1 MTTSQMSLA
10 DSLALARET
19 TLTSLG
25 GGAFGRMVSLRGG
38 RPFSGKESTTSG
50 VPSSSQVP
58 AGFKFRTTP
67 SYGGWGYYVPINFS
81 DADLEALHLHEQ
93 KDWTKVVKNQ
103 DGVLMGGFAMNQYN
117 WDRAG
122 GKKFAKSPHLA
133 TPEQQKQ
140 VAKYLLDELH
150 AHNGFESIVRGN
162 IAWPGV
168 GQLKSVD
175 LPANVGT
182 STIYG
187 KQSSGDPMIPSR
199 GAGAT
204 VVIEGSGGGV
214 TIAPNIYIQSSGN
227 STADAQR
234 AAEEVANIVTRRLKN
249 AALRSI

>member
-1 MTTSQMSLA
+1 
-10 DSLALARET
+10 
-19 TLTSLG
+19 
-25 GGAFGRMVSLRGG
+25 
-38 RPFSGKESTTSG
+38 